1 MSEQAPALDPKRTAL
16 LVMDFQQGVLQRMP
30 GLEPLLARVR
40 GAIANMRDHGGTI
53 GYVRVAF
60 TDEDWAAIPPANQ
73 IFAQAAQNRM
83 MHDEDPSTAIHDS
96 LGPQPGDIVV
106 RKTRVGAMSTTD
118 LDCQLRGRGIDTL
131 VLAGISTSGVVLSTL
146 IEAADRDYRLY
157 VLSDGT
163 EDPDEQARDVLLGRI
178 FPRRAQVID
187 TATLRGLLSP

>member
-83 MHDEDPSTAIHDS
+83 MHDQDPSTAIHDS